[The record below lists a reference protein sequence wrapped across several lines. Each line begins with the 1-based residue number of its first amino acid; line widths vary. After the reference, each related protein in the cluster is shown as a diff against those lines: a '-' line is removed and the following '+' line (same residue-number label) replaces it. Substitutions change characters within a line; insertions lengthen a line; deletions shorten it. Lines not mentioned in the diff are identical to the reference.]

1 MRTKNIS
8 VHSLESGG
16 ENMNRVIYD
25 KMRLEFRYYGLVDI
39 ADFSVHYLREFLGD
53 SPQLHDLQALV
64 DNKAVEL
71 EKQRNLTWE

>member
-1 MRTKNIS
+1 MRAKNIS
-8 VHSLESGG
+8 VHSLEQGG
-16 ENMNRVIYD
+16 ENMNKIIYD
-25 KMRLEFRYYGLVDI
+25 KIKLNLLEFGLVDI

>member
-16 ENMNRVIYD
+16 ENMNKVIYD
-25 KMRLEFRYYGLVDI
+25 KIKLNLLEFGLVDI

-64 DNKAVEL
+64 DSKAVEL